1 MATKNQYNPHSYPHP
16 GETLEEKLQEIGMG
30 PKEFGIRTGI
40 PEKTVYA
47 IIKGESSITTEM
59 AVQFESVTKI
69 PANFWLNSQR
79 LYDEY
84 YLKKISIVALE

>member
-79 LYDEY
+79 LYDG
-84 YLKKISIVALE
+84 